1 MRNDAHGNFPEFCRQ
16 NGWKCTSQRVAVY
29 EFLKGN
35 LSHPDVDTVWNAVRR
50 HLPAIT
56 RESVYRILNE
66 FADKGL
72 IARLDH
78 IDHARYDSHTG
89 AHGHFLCS
97 SCGEIAD
104 FDWPPEMTLPP
115 EMRRRDLIHM
125 ELRLVGICPR
135 CAIAAPEDASAQ
147 ERNNAFPQPPL
158 MKKKGNH
165 HEKHHPF

>member
-1 MRNDAHGNFPEFCRQ
+1 MKHDIHADFPEFCRQ

-29 EFLKGN
+29 EFLQGN
-35 LSHPDVDTVWNAVRR
+35 LTHPDVDTVWGAVRR
-50 HLPAIT
+50 RLPAIT

-78 IDHARYDSHTG
+78 IDHARYDSRTG

-97 SCGEIAD
+97 RCGGISD
-104 FDWPPEMTLPP
+104 FDWPPGLAVPP
-115 EMRRRDLIHM
+115 EMQQRNLIHM

-135 CAIAAPEDASAQ
+135 CAAAAAAGGSLPERKNDTASS
-147 ERNNAFPQPPL
+147 PVT
-158 MKKKGNH
+158 
-165 HEKHHPF
+165 HEKERKQS